1 MAGSS
6 WAQWNIYTCY
16 CLTLDWMNVN
26 IWVQDCCL
34 LGKRA
39 QKSIS
44 ISEFGSCSEPCEEVK
59 VIAVGKQEAT
69 PPPIPYTLLLQYQFT
84 ARGEAQGISRVWCW
98 GGSVFLL
105 QPALGTVFVKADVKQ
120 DMQTVLL
127 CVNTSWSSAGN
138 NMSHIATGGSRSSQS
153 STTASFIPHYAHTP
167 TQPQRYCRQ
176 AYRNVHMY
184 AHLVTKSMA
193 SEGVGFIWHL
203 KQTIKNS
210 SFPNSKKFTAT

>member
-1 MAGSS
+1 M
-6 WAQWNIYTCY
+6 
-16 CLTLDWMNVN
+16 LV
-26 IWVQDCCL
+26 
-34 LGKRA
+34 
-39 QKSIS
+39 
-44 ISEFGSCSEPCEEVK
+44 
-59 VIAVGKQEAT
+59 
-69 PPPIPYTLLLQYQFT
+69 
-84 ARGEAQGISRVWCW
+84 

-105 QPALGTVFVKADVKQ
+105 QPALGTVFVKSDVKQ

-193 SEGVGFIWHL
+193 SEGVGFIRHL

>member
-1 MAGSS
+1 MHAWEVYPYSHTIQRKSEIKESDFDLHTVEVVMTGSS
-6 WAQWNIYTCY
+6 WAQCNIYTCY

-84 ARGEAQGISRVWCW
+84 APGEAQGISRVWCW
-98 GGSVFLL
+98 WGVCFFITTCSGHSVCEKWCKARHADGT
-105 QPALGTVFVKADVKQ
+105 AL
-120 DMQTVLL
+120 
-127 CVNTSWSSAGN
+127 
-138 NMSHIATGGSRSSQS
+138 R
-153 STTASFIPHYAHTP
+153 
-167 TQPQRYCRQ
+167 
-176 AYRNVHMY
+176 
-184 AHLVTKSMA
+184 
-193 SEGVGFIWHL
+193 
-203 KQTIKNS
+203 
-210 SFPNSKKFTAT
+210 

>member
-1 MAGSS
+1 MAVASYMPGRCIPILIYHSARKWNKGVRLWSPRGGGGNGWQLMSS
-6 WAQWNIYTCY
+6 MKYIYTCY

-84 ARGEAQGISRVWCW
+84 APGEARGISRVWWWWW
-98 GGSVFLL
+98 GVCFFITTCSGHSVCESWCKARHADGT
-105 QPALGTVFVKADVKQ
+105 AL
-120 DMQTVLL
+120 
-127 CVNTSWSSAGN
+127 
-138 NMSHIATGGSRSSQS
+138 R
-153 STTASFIPHYAHTP
+153 
-167 TQPQRYCRQ
+167 
-176 AYRNVHMY
+176 
-184 AHLVTKSMA
+184 
-193 SEGVGFIWHL
+193 
-203 KQTIKNS
+203 
-210 SFPNSKKFTAT
+210 